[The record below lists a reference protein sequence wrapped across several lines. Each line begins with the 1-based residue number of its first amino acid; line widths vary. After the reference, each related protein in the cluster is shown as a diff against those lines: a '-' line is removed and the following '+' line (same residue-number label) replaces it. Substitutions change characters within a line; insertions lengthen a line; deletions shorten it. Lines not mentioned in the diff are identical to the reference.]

1 MQAENN
7 CEPTNIIQLL
17 QFHTLPSNQR
27 CSEFSTSRTLYNNV
41 YLTSSHRPHKHTY
54 LLKLI
59 LSYPSLYH
67 SLSNLCQGWRKLLT
81 VSLISHAT
89 VVHSVTDRTIFA
101 FNTFANFFTWSLKS
115 YPTALWCSPH
125 PHQSKTSGTAL
136 LCSGTSVKWARE
148 TEGFDF
154 DMIPL
159 CSLVESSG
167 DTSDDADQQ
176 AYCWYSAHWDAVAV
190 LEATLEEGD
199 FSLMRDWFASC
210 RSRCSLAA
218 RGTRAADPLIHW
230 WHTCQEDT
238 KCQMHD
244 FLTALSNT

>member
-27 CSEFSTSRTLYNNV
+27 CSEFSTSRTLHNNV

-101 FNTFANFFTWSLKS
+101 FNTFANFFHMVIAVVSHSTVVQSSSPRVDNFRYCTFCVPEHQLKEQGKLKDLTSTWSHSARYWRVVEIHLMMQISRHIADTPHIGMLLLYLKLPWRRVTS
-115 YPTALWCSPH
+115 LWC
-125 PHQSKTSGTAL
+125 GTDLQAVDLDAL
-136 LCSGTSVKWARE
+136 
-148 TEGFDF
+148 
-154 DMIPL
+154 
-159 CSLVESSG
+159 
-167 DTSDDADQQ
+167 
-176 AYCWYSAHWDAVAV
+176 
-190 LEATLEEGD
+190 
-199 FSLMRDWFASC
+199 
-210 RSRCSLAA
+210 
-218 RGTRAADPLIHW
+218 
-230 WHTCQEDT
+230 
-238 KCQMHD
+238 
-244 FLTALSNT
+244 

>member
-1 MQAENN
+1 MLHGSAPVAAKNSWRCSSLNSLWGMYILAWKDKVDTIMQAENN

-27 CSEFSTSRTLYNNV
+27 CSEFSTSRTLHNNV

-101 FNTFANFFTWSLKS
+101 FNTFANFFTWSSQS

-125 PHQSKTSGTAL
+125 PHESTTSGTAL
-136 LCSGTSVKWARE
+136 FVFRNIS
-148 TEGFDF
+148 
-154 DMIPL
+154 
-159 CSLVESSG
+159 
-167 DTSDDADQQ
+167 
-176 AYCWYSAHWDAVAV
+176 
-190 LEATLEEGD
+190 
-199 FSLMRDWFASC
+199 
-210 RSRCSLAA
+210 
-218 RGTRAADPLIHW
+218 
-230 WHTCQEDT
+230 
-238 KCQMHD
+238 
-244 FLTALSNT
+244 